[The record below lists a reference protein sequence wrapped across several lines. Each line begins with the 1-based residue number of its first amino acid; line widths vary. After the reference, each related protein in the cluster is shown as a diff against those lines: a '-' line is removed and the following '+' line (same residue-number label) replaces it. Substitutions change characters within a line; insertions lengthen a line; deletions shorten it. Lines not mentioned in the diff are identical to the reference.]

1 MTTIFFP
8 EQFREIRKYT
18 PVLSSINDIASSN
31 QINSIFLER
40 CTDIWLRDFMPIQ
53 LGDKFIQY
61 RYDPDYLREYP
72 HLRTDP
78 GPICD
83 ALGLET
89 IKTDII
95 LDGGNVI
102 LSDKILM
109 MTDKVVLENK
119 HQYSRKELIHK
130 LLGLFEVEKV
140 ILIGW
145 DRQDI
150 YGHADGMLRFID
162 NRTLLLSDFYAED
175 PNVTSP
181 LKEAGLDYEVLE
193 FRKKNKSRRRWA
205 YINFLQTPDIL
216 LLSKLNIP
224 EDEMALE
231 QIRNYFPEYAKED
244 RIHQVDCT
252 SVVSKGGG
260 LNCVSWEISTK
271 GTGVNNQ

>member
-1 MTTIFFP
+1 MTLFSRPIVLFGSQVFQQAKYLKLSTGLNAIQEMTGFIFFTVYGA
-8 EQFREIRKYT
+8 K
-18 PVLSSINDIASSN
+18 
-31 QINSIFLER
+31 
-40 CTDIWLRDFMPIQ
+40 DIWLRDFMPIQ
-53 LGDKFIQY
+53 VGEHKFVQY
-61 RYDPDYLREYP
+61 RYAPDYLREYP

-78 GPICD
+78 GPICE

-119 HQYSRKELIHK
+119 HQYSRKELIYK
-130 LLGLFEVEKV
+130 LQRLFEVEKV

-216 LLSKLNIP
+216 LLPKLNIP

-231 QIRNYFPEYAKED
+231 QMRNYFPEYTKED

-252 SVVSKGGG
+252 SIVSRGGG
-260 LNCVSWEISTK
+260 LNCVSWEK
-271 GTGVNNQ
+271 HQ